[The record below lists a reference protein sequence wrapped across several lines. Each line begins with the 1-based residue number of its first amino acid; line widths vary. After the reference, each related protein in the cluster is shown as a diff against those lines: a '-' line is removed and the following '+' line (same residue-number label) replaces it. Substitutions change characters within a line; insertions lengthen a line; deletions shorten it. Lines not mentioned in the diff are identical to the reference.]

1 MATAAM
7 LQNRLQLLDRSSA
20 SGNTT
25 AGRTEYILYVQVPNP
40 LPLSWGRTVKPY
52 EPLEMRQQP
61 AAPEADAENV
71 DSSNGQHVG
80 TSYSEEEDVL
90 YADFKQFKQPFQA
103 VLINPGR
110 ADLNMIA
117 VDLHPVRVSAHLSGL
132 HLHARQRPLVV
143 QTVKHRGH
151 KAAQSLCILANN
163 NRELHVEGELNDVTL
178 HLGSAALIG
187 ITPSK
192 CMLRLERCCSTRF

>member
-1 MATAAM
+1 M
-7 LQNRLQLLDRSSA
+7 
-20 SGNTT
+20 
-25 AGRTEYILYVQVPNP
+25 
-40 LPLSWGRTVKPY
+40 KPY

-117 VDLHPVRVSAHLSGL
+117 VDLHPVRVNATPV
-132 HLHARQRPLVV
+132 RPTPACKAAAPCGTDCVE
-143 QTVKHRGH
+143 HRGH
-151 KAAQSLCILANN
+151 KAAT
-163 NRELHVEGELNDVTL
+163 VTL
-178 HLGSAALIG
+178 HFGQ
-187 ITPSK
+187 K
-192 CMLRLERCCSTRF
+192 

>member
-25 AGRTEYILYVQVPNP
+25 AGRTEYILHVQVPNP

-52 EPLEMRQQP
+52 EPLEMRQEP

-90 YADFKQFKQPFQA
+90 CADFKQFKQPFQA

-117 VDLHPVRVSAHLSGL
+117 VDLHPVKVNAHLSGL
-132 HLHARQRPLVV
+132 HLHARQQPLVV
-143 QTVKHRGH
+143 QTV
-151 KAAQSLCILANN
+151 
-163 NRELHVEGELNDVTL
+163 
-178 HLGSAALIG
+178 
-187 ITPSK
+187 
-192 CMLRLERCCSTRF
+192 